1 MSFNMAAYQN
11 VANVEKENRDARQE
25 AMRKAG
31 ENQAETQEFKVD
43 KINEFQKAAEKASRR
58 FGLGRLGGMAGGLLL
73 SALVPGLGTAAAM
86 SLGAFSGGMIGK
98 HEAKRALKG
107 SDYFARTKDK
117 MKTTMDKGILSDTI
131 MAGLMGGT
139 MAEGVKTAEG
149 IGGRFKAMGQTLV
162 NPTEMGQIMGGK
174 SMFDQVLG
182 NTSTMEQDSQSGIY
196 K

>member
-11 VANVEKENRDARQE
+11 VANVEKENRDARQV
-25 AMRKAG
+25 AMKKAG

-58 FGLGRLGGMAGGLLL
+58 FGLGRIGGMAGGILL

-86 SLGAFSGGMIGK
+86 MIGSGLGGAIGK
-98 HEAKRALKG
+98 NEAKRALGK

-117 MKTTMDKGILSDTI
+117 MKTTMTKGIISDTI

-139 MAEGVKTAEG
+139 MAQGVKDASS
-149 IGGRFKAMGQTLV
+149 IGGRFKAMGETLV
-162 NPTEMGQIMGGK
+162 NPTKMGQVTGGK
-174 SMFDQVLG
+174 SMFDQILG
-182 NTSTMEQDSQSGIY
+182 NTSTIETDSQGIY
-196 K
+196 